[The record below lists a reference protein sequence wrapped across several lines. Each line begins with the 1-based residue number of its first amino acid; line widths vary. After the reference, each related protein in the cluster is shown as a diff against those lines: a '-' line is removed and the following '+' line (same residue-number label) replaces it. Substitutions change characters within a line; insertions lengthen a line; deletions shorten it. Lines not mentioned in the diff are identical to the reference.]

1 MKYCEK
7 CRVSVPG
14 DLHTCPLCQGD
25 LSGLGEAGRTAFPVL
40 PASQSLHKGLLRLI
54 GLGTIAAAAVCI
66 AVNLS
71 LPQSG
76 WWSVFVVAGVIS
88 FWLTFWMVV
97 KKRGNIPKA
106 ILWQVGL
113 HFRAGPALGLVDRRA
128 LELVSRFCHTASAYR
143 RNDRHGSHR
152 PGDAAENPGLY
163 PISDAGRRIRLYPV
177 CPFAVRLP
185 SSCLPLGGMR
195 RGKHYFTGC
204 AVPV

>member
-76 WWSVFVVAGVIS
+76 WWSVFVVAGVLS

-97 KKRGNIPKA
+97 KKQRKHPQSHSLAGRA
-106 ILWQVGL
+106 
-113 HFRAGPALGLVDRRA
+113 HFRAGPLWDWWTRGRLSWSVDFVIP
-128 LELVSRFCHTASAYR
+128 LLLTG
-143 RNDRHGSHR
+143 RNDCHGSHR

-177 CPFAVRLP
+177 CPFAVWLP